1 MALDPLN
8 TSVSPGVMS
17 TNENDA
23 ERSSAQ
29 ESEEQPLLRSDPV
42 PATWSPPP
50 GFLLIQIA
58 IMANVFLGGFDG
70 TITAS
75 TYAVISSEFNAAN
88 TASWLTT
95 SYLITSTAFQPL
107 YGRFSDILGRRSCFF
122 TATIT
127 FMIGCLGC
135 AVARDVI
142 FLNIMRALTGIGGG
156 GLMTMATIIN
166 SDLIPFRQR
175 GMYQAIQN
183 VSYGFGAICGAS
195 FGGAIVDSIGWRWC
209 FLLQVPISLFALIMG
224 YIVLKFPSRNTEPSS
239 DGRKQGIWQQ
249 IDVLGACL
257 LILALSAQLVGLSLG
272 GNILP
277 WTHMWVILPLLSSV
291 VLLVAFVAV
300 EANTT
305 AAPLIPLKMLRG
317 QLAVS
322 TQISNVCV
330 GMAAYAPI
338 QYLFTLPLMFQVI
351 LLDSPSKAGTRLV
364 IPCLFTPLGG
374 LVAGIIMSR
383 WGKLASIVRVGAAL
397 MFVGNLLVMLLRF
410 NDSGWK
416 YFVYVIPAN
425 LGQGMVYPGILFTF
439 LAAFD
444 HTDHA
449 VSASTVYLIR
459 SLGTVWGVAIT
470 STIMQNTLNS
480 GLGEALSGIPD
491 KWKVIDEI
499 RHSISAIYDLPPDVQ
514 MAARL
519 VYYRGI
525 RLSFMASA
533 IFAFIATVA
542 AIFTRGKGL
551 ERAGGDRRGVYGDIN
566 PCLAQTRWIEAR
578 SSNPRGS
585 NKMPTDTFHLYSYFC
600 SSCCQRIIIAA
611 HLKGISLEYT
621 YIDLGTKAHTTDEYK
636 ESNPSASVPTL
647 VVTSADGEKTIIRQS
662 MTILDYFEERFP
674 DISPLLPRELRNRAQ
689 VRDLVNI
696 IAIDTQPTTNA
707 RIVHRVKDIRGSD
720 DDLDK
725 FAKQAF
731 TDGFQAYESLL
742 VKQGGEGRY
751 SFGDTVSMAD
761 VVLVPTVDQALLY
774 SMDLDFVPNLKRIHS
789 ALKELEAFKAADW
802 RNQGDTPEKFRAK
815 DI

>member
-1 MALDPLN
+1 MALNPN
-8 TSVSPGVMS
+8 ESPSAGVIP
-17 TNENDA
+17 THENEA

-29 ESEEQPLLRSDPV
+29 GNEEQPLLQSDPV

-50 GFLLIQIA
+50 GFLLIQIGKSKSKSIHDQAEFDDLTA

-122 TATIT
+122 TATVT
-127 FMIGCLGC
+127 FMVGCLGC
-135 AVARDVI
+135 GVARDVI

-156 GLMTMATIIN
+156 GLMTMGKRMTSQLTHRSLTSILATIIN
-166 SDLIPFRQR
+166 SDIIPFRQR

-209 FLLQVPISLFALIMG
+209 FLLQVPVSLFALIMG
-224 YIVLKFPSRNTEPSS
+224 YIVLKFPSRNTESS
-239 DGRKQGIWQQ
+239 PDRQTQGIWHQ

-277 WTHMWVILPLLSSV
+277 WTHMWVILPLVSSV
-291 VLLVAFVAV
+291 ILLAAFVAV
-300 EANTT
+300 EAKTT

-322 TQISNVCV
+322 TQIANVCV
-330 GMAAYAPI
+330 GMAAYA
-338 QYLFTLPLMFQVI
+338 YLFTLPLMFQVI

-364 IPCLFTPLGG
+364 VPCLFTPLGG

-383 WGKLASIVRVGAAL
+383 WGRLASIVRVGAGL
-397 MFVGNLLVMLLRF
+397 MFVGNVLVMLLRF
-410 NDSGWK
+410 NDSQWK
-416 YFVYVIPAN
+416 YFAYVIPAN

-444 HTDHA
+444 HADHA

-459 SLGTVWGVAIT
+459 SLGTVWGVAVT
-470 STIMQNTLNS
+470 ATIMQNTLNS
-480 GLGEALSGIPD
+480 GLEEALSGIPD

-499 RHSISAIYDLPPDVQ
+499 RHSVSAIYDLPPDVQ
-514 MAARL
+514 MAARI

-533 IFAFIATVA
+533 IFAFIATGA
-542 AIFTRGKGL
+542 SIFTRGKGL
-551 ERAGGDRRGVYGDIN
+551 VRAGG
-566 PCLAQTRWIEAR
+566 
-578 SSNPRGS
+578 
-585 NKMPTDTFHLYSYFC
+585 K
-600 SSCCQRIIIAA
+600 
-611 HLKGISLEYT
+611 
-621 YIDLGTKAHTTDEYK
+621 
-636 ESNPSASVPTL
+636 
-647 VVTSADGEKTIIRQS
+647 
-662 MTILDYFEERFP
+662 
-674 DISPLLPRELRNRAQ
+674 
-689 VRDLVNI
+689 
-696 IAIDTQPTTNA
+696 
-707 RIVHRVKDIRGSD
+707 
-720 DDLDK
+720 
-725 FAKQAF
+725 
-731 TDGFQAYESLL
+731 
-742 VKQGGEGRY
+742 
-751 SFGDTVSMAD
+751 
-761 VVLVPTVDQALLY
+761 
-774 SMDLDFVPNLKRIHS
+774 
-789 ALKELEAFKAADW
+789 
-802 RNQGDTPEKFRAK
+802 
-815 DI
+815 

>member
-1 MALDPLN
+1 MALLDPQN
-8 TSVSPGVMS
+8 ESVLVMP
-17 TNENDA
+17 THENAA
-23 ERSSAQ
+23 EISSQ
-29 ESEEQPLLRSDPV
+29 SEEQPLLQSDPV
-42 PATWSPPP
+42 PAPWSPPP

-107 YGRFSDILGRRSCFF
+107 YGRFSDLLGRRSCFF

-127 FMIGCLGC
+127 FMVGCLGC
-135 AVARDVI
+135 GVARDVV
-142 FLNIMRALTGIGGG
+142 FLNMMRALTGIGGG

-183 VSYGFGAICGAS
+183 VSYGFGGICGAS

-209 FLLQVPISLFALIMG
+209 FLLQVPISLFALVMG
-224 YIVLKFPSRNTEPSS
+224 YRVLRFPPRNIETSPA
-239 DGRKQGIWQQ
+239 GQTKGIWQQ
-249 IDVLGACL
+249 IDMLGACV

-277 WTHMWVILPLLSSV
+277 WTSMWVVLPLVSSV
-291 VLLVAFVAV
+291 VLLGAFVAV
-300 EANTT
+300 EAKTT

-322 TQISNVCV
+322 TQIANVCV
-330 GMAAYAPI
+330 GMSAYAF
-338 QYLFTLPLMFQVI
+338 LFTLPLMFQVI

-364 IPCLFTPLGG
+364 VPCLFTPLGG

-383 WGKLASIVRVGAAL
+383 WGRLTSIVRVGAAL
-397 MFVGNLLVMLLRF
+397 MFVGNLLVALLRF
-410 NDSGWK
+410 NDSEWK
-416 YFVYVIPAN
+416 YFAYVIPAN

-444 HTDHA
+444 HAGKMLFIAASITLILERPRHFQASLLTISSADHA

-459 SLGTVWGVAIT
+459 SLGTVWGVAVT

-480 GLGEALSGIPD
+480 GLGEALSGIPN

-499 RHSISAIYDLPPDVQ
+499 RHSVSAIYDLPPDVQ

-533 IFAFIATVA
+533 LFAFIATVA
-542 AIFTRGKGL
+542 SIFTRGKGL
-551 ERAGGDRRGVYGDIN
+551 ERAG
-566 PCLAQTRWIEAR
+566 
-578 SSNPRGS
+578 S
-585 NKMPTDTFHLYSYFC
+585 K
-600 SSCCQRIIIAA
+600 
-611 HLKGISLEYT
+611 
-621 YIDLGTKAHTTDEYK
+621 
-636 ESNPSASVPTL
+636 
-647 VVTSADGEKTIIRQS
+647 
-662 MTILDYFEERFP
+662 
-674 DISPLLPRELRNRAQ
+674 
-689 VRDLVNI
+689 
-696 IAIDTQPTTNA
+696 
-707 RIVHRVKDIRGSD
+707 
-720 DDLDK
+720 
-725 FAKQAF
+725 
-731 TDGFQAYESLL
+731 
-742 VKQGGEGRY
+742 
-751 SFGDTVSMAD
+751 
-761 VVLVPTVDQALLY
+761 
-774 SMDLDFVPNLKRIHS
+774 
-789 ALKELEAFKAADW
+789 
-802 RNQGDTPEKFRAK
+802 
-815 DI
+815 